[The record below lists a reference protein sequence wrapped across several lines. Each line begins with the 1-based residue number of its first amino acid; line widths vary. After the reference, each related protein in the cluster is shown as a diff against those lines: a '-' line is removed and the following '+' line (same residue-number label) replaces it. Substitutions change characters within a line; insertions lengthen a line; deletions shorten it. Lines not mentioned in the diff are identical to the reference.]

1 MPTETPISSVHV
13 NDDKPHSR
21 LLRLFTVSCIL
32 SAILILSLVG
42 SSMYGIFTNIISR
55 EAEANA
61 ASLGRVLIANELDPL
76 NHSKPGEFEYFSID
90 ETELPIFDQRLR
102 RYLGFFH
109 LTKIKI
115 YSKDRKIVYSTDS
128 KIIGKI
134 DRGNAALESA
144 LKGKEVS
151 ELQRGSEVWDL
162 DDEQRVDR
170 AIVETYLPVRD
181 RNNDVVGAFEL
192 YLDFTIYRQE
202 IRKLL
207 NTSMGALFVILVCVF
222 GSLLYF
228 MKRASKVIYSKTQE
242 LRILSGLLPM
252 CSFCKKI
259 RNNDGQWEAMET
271 YITARSESKFSHSIC
286 PECKEKHYSDF

>member
-1 MPTETPISSVHV
+1 MHTEALISAGHV

-32 SAILILSLVG
+32 SVVLILSLVG
-42 SSMYGIFTNIISR
+42 FSMYGIFTNNISH

-61 ASLGRVLIANELDPL
+61 ESLGRVLIANELDPL
-76 NHSKPGEFEYFSID
+76 IHSKPGGSEFFSID
-90 ETELPIFDQRLR
+90 EKQLPIFDQRFQ

-109 LTKIKI
+109 LSKIKI
-115 YSKDRKIVYSTDS
+115 YSKDRKIVYSTDG
-128 KIIGKI
+128 KIIGQI
-134 DRGNAALESA
+134 NRGNAALESA
-144 LKGKEVS
+144 LKGKGVS
-151 ELQRGSEVWDL
+151 ELHKGSEVWDL
-162 DDEQRVDR
+162 EDEQKVDR

-181 RNNDVVGAFEL
+181 RNNDVIGVFEL

-202 IRKLL
+202 IKKLL
-207 NTSMGALFVILVCVF
+207 DASMGALIIILVCVF

-228 MKRASKVIYSKTQE
+228 MRRASKVIYSRTQE

-259 RNNDGQWEAMET
+259 RNNDGQWESIET